1 MLKSPFRH
9 PCCARIA
16 SARSTGALQIVRW
29 RGIGADTP
37 DPQQA
42 LARLAYPSYLA
53 PPAQRDH
60 RTHAI
65 ARKERD
71 ATAKQAKQQQKRF
84 IHISPPSLSTRG
96 KGGVSICASLVTT
109 GGRSMVRRNKSR
121 PSWRSGPRLSQDYAP
136 RKQRGRGPCRLAAEA
151 ALICVKQTAP
161 HRLSVRTSGRCRSSR
176 RCAAASC
183 SCATCRRR
191 C

>member
-1 MLKSPFRH
+1 MGLRTRELRPVVGNPSVERSQVIRLHAHPDQCALICRRWPPTLVDDRAAAVGGLFCY

-29 RGIGADTP
+29 RRIGADTP
-37 DPQQA
+37 NPHQA

-71 ATAKQAKQQQKRF
+71 ATAKQQQKRL
-84 IHISPPSLSTRG
+84 IHISPPSLSHSWQG
-96 KGGVSICASLVTT
+96 GGVSICT
-109 GGRSMVRRNKSR
+109 
-121 PSWRSGPRLSQDYAP
+121 
-136 RKQRGRGPCRLAAEA
+136 
-151 ALICVKQTAP
+151 ALITTEASQCAP
-161 HRLSVRTSGRCRSSR
+161 Q
-176 RCAAASC
+176 
-183 SCATCRRR
+183 
-191 C
+191 